1 MDIPV
6 IIFLCVFGAV
16 LLITAYLLFGGY
28 IAYKMTFYHD
38 PKRDKP
44 DPYRFVKNDG
54 SERDELS
61 RALISELLAVPFEDV
76 YVRSHDGLLLH
87 GYMHCEEKNEKV
99 AILLHGY
106 KSTPFTDFSGGAL
119 LLMKLGYNIIMV
131 DQRAHGLSEG
141 NTLSFGALEHKD
153 AVSWARFAEDTFG
166 EGVPIALVG
175 VSMGAGTVVMAA
187 REDMPRG
194 VFAVVADCP
203 FSSAY
208 DIIKR
213 VASTRMGIP
222 APIAMPIVRVGAS
235 LFGGFSLADA
245 EPRVSA
251 RELKIPLLLIHGEGD
266 NFVPPEMSREI
277 FEAGGALAA
286 LETFP
291 DATHGTS
298 FLYDREDRKS
308 VV

>member
-1 MDIPV
+1 M
-6 IIFLCVFGAV
+6 
-16 LLITAYLLFGGY
+16 
-28 IAYKMTFYHD
+28 
-38 PKRDKP
+38 
-44 DPYRFVKNDG
+44 
-54 SERDELS
+54 
-61 RALISELLAVPFEDV
+61 
-76 YVRSHDGLLLH
+76 
-87 GYMHCEEKNEKV
+87 
-99 AILLHGY
+99 
-106 KSTPFTDFSGGAL
+106 
-119 LLMKLGYNIIMV
+119 
-131 DQRAHGLSEG
+131 
-141 NTLSFGALEHKD
+141 
-153 AVSWARFAEDTFG
+153 
-166 EGVPIALVG
+166 PIALVG

-245 EPRVSA
+245 EPRAAA

-298 FLYDREDRKS
+298 FLYDRERYEKIIAEFLTAAYERKLS
-308 VV
+308 SK